1 MTLLG
6 TATATAAALALLLAP
21 AAFAE
26 EGTKTEKQEM
36 KTDSQDDATKPEGMK
51 KEKQTD
57 TRGRSEMAGSSTQ
70 QKMQMGEAS
79 VVKAS
84 DLIGYSVANA
94 QGDNLGRIED
104 IVIDPKQGR
113 IAYAVLSFG
122 GFLGMGDKLFAIPW
136 ESLSLKA
143 DEQTMLLA
151 VDKEKLQKA
160 PGFDKTEWP
169 NMASREWGTSVHQY
183 YNQKPYW
190 ESSSATKSP
199 PGTTTPT
206 NTPSMGTSESMGEPS
221 QRRGTEGTES
231 SPMGESAR

>member
-1 MTLLG
+1 MTRLR

-26 EGTKTEKQEM
+26 EGRKTEKQEM
-36 KTDSQDDATKPEGMK
+36 KTD
-51 KEKQTD
+51 KQTD
-57 TRGRSEMAGSSTQ
+57 TTHGRSETAESTK
-70 QKMQMGEAS
+70 KMPMGNSS

-84 DLIGYSVANA
+84 DLIGYSVTNA
-94 QGDNLGRIED
+94 QGDTLGKIED
-104 IVIDPKQGR
+104 IVIDPSQGR

-143 DEQTMLLA
+143 DEQTLLLA

-160 PGFDKTEWP
+160 PGFDKTQWP

-190 ESSSATKSP
+190 ENNSGMKSS
-199 PGTTTPT
+199 T
-206 NTPSMGTSESMGEPS
+206 NANAPSMGASQSIGEPS
-221 QRRGTEGTES
+221 QRHGTEGTEG
-231 SPMGESAR
+231 SPMGEPTR